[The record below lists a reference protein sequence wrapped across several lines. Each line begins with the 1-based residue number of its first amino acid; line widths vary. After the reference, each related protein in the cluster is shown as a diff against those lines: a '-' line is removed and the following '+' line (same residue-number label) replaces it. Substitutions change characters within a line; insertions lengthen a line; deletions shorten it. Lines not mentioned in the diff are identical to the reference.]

1 MATSLTRRTFLKGSG
16 LAAAGTALAGT
27 LAACSPG
34 GDMQNLETDQN
45 EKKETKLSVTGD
57 EYFCTCS
64 WSCSFCQY
72 NI

>member
-1 MATSLTRRTFLKGSG
+1 MTTSLTRRTFLKGTG
-16 LAAAGTALAGT
+16 LAAAGAAAGT
-27 LAACSPG
+27 LAACSPA

-64 WSCSFCQY
+64 WS
-72 NI
+72 

>member
-1 MATSLTRRTFLKGSG
+1 MTTSLTRRTFLKGTG
-16 LAAAGTALAGT
+16 LAAAGAAVAGT
-27 LAACSPG
+27 LAACSPA

-64 WSCSFCQY
+64 WSCSFCQ
-72 NI
+72 